1 MQIIELTIANFRPY
15 YGEVTIEPRTDSDHP
30 LVLVLGKNDSGKTS
44 LFTALQFCLYGAENR
59 DERSE
64 HINRTAVTESNGTT
78 RVEMTLLHDD
88 DIFTIE
94 RGIEYNWTDNADNRR
109 AVEWYREVRGP
120 DEVVVSRN
128 DNEST
133 YRKFINRILPEN
145 VARFFLFDAEELQRF
160 EQSHDETVR
169 ESIETIL
176 GIQEVENAIDDIDN
190 RKKTFDREF
199 ADYESTAGEVEEY
212 REELRGIIDELDSI
226 GDEDDGE
233 IAELQQKKQ
242 TKKQNLR
249 NIRKKLDEIADTE
262 DLRNERD
269 ELKASLTGDQ
279 EELGETMSDRDELRR
294 EIGPIMAARG
304 RQVFRDEYEIEGTSG
319 EADFLNQLMKRDS
332 CVCGDS
338 ITQEKY
344 DEISERYRK
353 LRSPNRRRL
362 AGLMEISRGV
372 DTNVTS
378 ELNRYTQYQAS
389 IRRLKNTIE
398 ETEGE
403 IEELQSKIDKIE
415 ENEKA
420 DLKDK
425 ETQLNN
431 EIGGVQKEINQ
442 LKERKGELKSEK
454 KRLENRISGMDEA
467 GSEAER
473 LREMSVIAE
482 RCQKAFEDIK
492 GELVDSRRDS
502 VEKHASETF
511 LKLTNRPDYYQG
523 LEITENYE
531 LRVLTP
537 NARRSLADQDPS
549 AGQTQII
556 AYSFIAGLSQYTTR
570 NAPVVIDTPIGRLD
584 PEHKAN
590 LVEFYH
596 EFSDQVIILYQ
607 PNELTQDDIEVMSE
621 YISKHFEI
629 KIRDDDRSAST
640 IEELPEIMAAAAKE
654 TSQ

>member
-15 YGEVTIEPRTDSDHP
+15 YGEVTIEPRTESNHP
-30 LVLVLGKNDSGKTS
+30 LILVRGKNDTGKTS
-44 LFTALQFCLYGAENR
+44 LFTALRFCLYGAETR

-64 HINRTAVTESNGTT
+64 HINRTAVEESSGTT

-94 RGIEYNWTDNADNRR
+94 RGIEYNQTDNADNRR

-120 DEVVVSRN
+120 DEDVVSRE
-128 DNEST
+128 DSEST

-145 VARFFLFDAEELQRF
+145 ISRFFLFDAEELQRF

-176 GIQEVENAIDDIDN
+176 GIQEIENAIGDLEN
-190 RKKTFDREF
+190 RKTKFDRDF
-199 ADYESTAGEVEEY
+199 AEYESTASEVSEL
-212 REELRGIIDELDSI
+212 REELGEVIDELESI
-226 GDEDDGE
+226 GDENEGE
-233 IAELQQKKQ
+233 ISEKQDKKQ
-242 TKKQNLR
+242 TKEQNLR
-249 NIRKKLDEIADTE
+249 DIRKKLDEIKDTE

-269 ELKASLTGDQ
+269 KLEQSLKEDKEELK
-279 EELGETMSDRDELRR
+279 ETIADRDELRG
-294 EIGPIMAARG
+294 EVGPIMAARG

-319 EADFLNQLMKRDS
+319 EADFLNQLMKRDN
-332 CVCGDS
+332 CVCGDQ
-338 ITQEKY
+338 ITDKKY
-344 DEISERYRK
+344 EEIAERYRK

-362 AGLMEISRGV
+362 ASLMQISRGV

-389 IRRLKNTIE
+389 IRRLNNTIDE
-398 ETEGE
+398 ISTE

-415 ENEKA
+415 ESEKA

-425 ETQLNN
+425 ETQLNK
-431 EIGGVQKEINQ
+431 EIGETQKEINQ
-442 LKERKGELKSEK
+442 LKERKGELKSERE
-454 KRLENRISGMDEA
+454 RLKTRISGMDEA
-467 GSEAER
+467 ESEAER
-473 LREMSVIAE
+473 LREMSVLAE
-482 RCQKAFEDIK
+482 RCRNAFKDIK
-492 GELVDSRRDS
+492 SELVDSRRES
-502 VEKHASETF
+502 VEQHASDTF
-511 LKLTNRPDYYQG
+511 RQLTNRPDYYEG

-556 AYSFIAGLSQYTTR
+556 AYSFIAGLSEYTTR

-596 EFSDQVIILYQ
+596 EFSDQVVILYQ
-607 PNELTQDDIEVMSE
+607 PNELTEDDIEVMHN
-621 YISKHFEI
+621 YISKHFRI
-629 KIRDDDRSAST
+629 KIRDDDKSAST
-640 IEELPEIMAAAAKE
+640 IEELPDIMSAAKE